1 MSPDL
6 VMYQC
11 RMYALVAV
19 LEGMK
24 ADNAKS
30 AYEGNSPYWS
40 SDHFNGLQSDFEK
53 LSDSIAG
60 LSS

>member
-24 ADNAKS
+24 VDNAK
-30 AYEGNSPYWS
+30 AACDGNPPYWS
-40 SDHFNGLQSDFEK
+40 ADHFNGLQNDFEE
-53 LSDSIAG
+53 LAVHIAG